1 MRDTATEGDAVQQ
14 CSDELALKVLLFRT
28 RQSDM
33 YTNSELS
40 KIYYMYP
47 FIVIRKVIP
56 QIYSNVC

>member
-40 KIYYMYP
+40 KKYIICIHLLL
-47 FIVIRKVIP
+47 FVK
-56 QIYSNVC
+56 